1 MIRLLRAYRKYE
13 GRFLLQ
19 FVLLVLTMFLLPYA
33 QGHRALMTIL
43 FLAIPLAGVYAA
55 SYNRRA
61 LVIAII
67 LVIPAIVT
75 GTALNLDTQLFAVW
89 LSYLSAVAFYGFT
102 TTVVLTYVLR
112 QKTITADT
120 IYGALSVYLLLGMT
134 WAFAFAAVDNFSPG
148 SFFIDTA
155 YNPDGMLGQVDFFY
169 YSFVTLTT
177 LGYGDIL
184 PLTAQA
190 RMLAVLEAVCGVLFT
205 ATLIASLMGRLRYR
219 SDVEGDGAG

>member
-1 MIRLLRAYRKYE
+1 ML
-13 GRFLLQ
+13 
-19 FVLLVLTMFLLPYA
+19 LLPYA
-33 QGHRALMTIL
+33 QGHRVLMTVL

-55 SYNRRA
+55 SYNKRA

-75 GTALNLDTQLFAVW
+75 GTDLNLDTQLFAAW
-89 LSYLSAVAFYGFT
+89 LSHVSAVAFYGFT
-102 TTVVLTYVLR
+102 TTVVLAHVLR

-120 IYGALSVYLLLGMT
+120 IYGALSVYLLLGIT
-134 WAFAFAAVDNFSPG
+134 WAFAFAAVDDLSPG
-148 SFFIDTA
+148 SFFIDIA
-155 YNPDGMLGQVDFFY
+155 YDTDGVLERVDFFY

-190 RMLAVLEAVCGVLFT
+190 RMLAALEAVCGVLFT

-219 SDVEGDGAG
+219 SDVEGDDAG